1 MLKEIISNIVKRIR
15 YRIIKNKLDVS
26 IAPSSVIYNV
36 EFSGGG
42 KIEDDTRVIGDKL
55 ITIGSNI
62 YINAGCHFLGNINIG
77 NDVMIGPKVTIWSRD
92 HGIDENILMRLQA
105 NLDSPINIGDDVW
118 IGAGAII
125 LKGVSVKNGAVVGA
139 GSVVTKDVCEGTIVA
154 GNPARVIGVRR

>member
-1 MLKEIISNIVKRIR
+1 MLKEIISNIRKRIR

-36 EFSGGG
+36 KFSGGG
-42 KIEDDTRVIGDKL
+42 KIEDNTRVIGDKL

-92 HGIDENILMRLQA
+92 HGIDANKLMRLQPHI
-105 NLDSPINIGDDVW
+105 DSPINIGNDVW
-118 IGAGAII
+118 IGAGSII

-139 GSVVTKDVCEGTIVA
+139 GSIVTKDVSEGTIVA
-154 GNPARVIGVRR
+154 GSPARVIGVRR